1 MALVQQNLVPGTG
14 DHLITLD
21 TDTNLE
27 WLSLNAT
34 ANLSYLDVLGG
45 AGGYTTTYGFR
56 YATGQEISLLHQ
68 HAGITKFGL
77 TQTVPFPQSNH
88 VAMETLIELMGGAAL
103 YPSLS
108 SGSVLVQTQ
117 GMMKFRGAGVPTPMT
132 PSIIL
137 RVPMRTAI
145 RLDLPAAEFLKSRPT
160 WYAIA
165 SCPLVS
171 SLVERRPR
179 LAKHVELGRSPDFP
193 SPFPSHEA
201 SYRPHGT
208 PVTTADST
216 SPFPTGLPR
225 D

>member
-1 MALVQQNLVPGTG
+1 MALVLQNLVPGTG

-103 YPSLS
+103 YPSVA
-108 SGSVLVQTQ
+108 SGSVLVQSQ
-117 GMMKFRGAGVPTPMT
+117 GMMRFRGAGIPGPMT
-132 PSIIL
+132 PMSVVQL
-137 RVPMRTAI
+137 WLFKHNPASSYADSNPAGPAGNRVPEIGSYLVRNHVMAVGGVSRGKATKAG
-145 RLDLPAAEFLKSRPT
+145 RPT
-160 WYAIA
+160 K
-165 SCPLVS
+165 
-171 SLVERRPR
+171 
-179 LAKHVELGRSPDFP
+179 AKKS
-193 SPFPSHEA
+193 
-201 SYRPHGT
+201 
-208 PVTTADST
+208 
-216 SPFPTGLPR
+216 
-225 D
+225 

>member
-45 AGGYTTTYGFR
+45 ASGYTTTYGFR
-56 YATGQEISLLHQ
+56 YATGQEIGLLHQ

-103 YPSLS
+103 YPSVA
-108 SGSVLVQTQ
+108 SGSVLVQSQ
-117 GMMKFRGAGVPTPMT
+117 GMMKFRGTGVPTPMT
-132 PSIIL
+132 PMSVVQL
-137 RVPMRTAI
+137 WLFKHNPPSSYA
-145 RLDLPAAEFLKSRPT
+145 DSNPAGPAGNRAPE
-160 WYAIA
+160 IA
-165 SCPLVS
+165 SYLIRNRVLPVGVVS
-171 SLVERRPR
+171 RGKSTKVVKTRR
-179 LAKHVELGRSPDFP
+179 AKKKS
-193 SPFPSHEA
+193 
-201 SYRPHGT
+201 
-208 PVTTADST
+208 
-216 SPFPTGLPR
+216 
-225 D
+225 